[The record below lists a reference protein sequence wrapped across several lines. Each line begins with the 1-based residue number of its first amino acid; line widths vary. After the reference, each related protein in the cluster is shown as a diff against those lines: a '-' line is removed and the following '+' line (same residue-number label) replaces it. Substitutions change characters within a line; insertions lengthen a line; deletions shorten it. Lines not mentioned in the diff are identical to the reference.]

1 MDADEL
7 YGLAGNDLLHGEG
20 GNDLLEGGS
29 DHDTLEGSNGDDIL
43 KGGTGNDSLVGG
55 NRSDWASYASAEAD
69 QTRHWYG
76 VTVNLAN
83 AGLNDG
89 EARGDTY
96 NSVENLQGSNHRD
109 TLMGNDGSNQILGWT
124 GHAPLYGAA
133 AMTSFGVGRE

>member
-20 GNDLLEGGS
+20 GN

-55 NRSDWASYASAEAD
+55 NRNDWASYASAEAD

-83 AGLNDG
+83 AILNDG